1 LREQK
6 TGFAPLF
13 LNEERIIMSSMERVM
28 SKLVGKF
35 VFSGLWTDRPYLIL
49 ILISLIFFLLYIV
62 RRRREAFSSN
72 LIGSFSGFFSFF
84 FFVEGPEVAS
94 AMEKPP
100 GPGPSDAGPSGSAAC
115 NPGPSAD
122 RGEPS
127 SAPLPGGQPE
137 FGDNSAPSRPVSP
150 SDLRAMEELFH
161 IEEEMKPIIRGM
173 HRELGARHVGELQ
186 AVHLIDDLVDRHGA
200 EHMPEILRSFR
211 EKGASSPYFRYLY
224 NDFMNLRAT
233 KGTEENLH
241 KEYMGRKVF
250 RGSRRGGH

>member
-1 LREQK
+1 MMIIRNVEK
-6 TGFAPLF
+6 TCSRFFGKVVLSLDSWSHDPLF
-13 LNEERIIMSSMERVM
+13 L
-28 SKLVGKF
+28 
-35 VFSGLWTDRPYLIL
+35 IL
-49 ILISLIFFLLYIV
+49 IFLLVLVVLTSYILLRKRGESRIV
-62 RRRREAFSSN
+62 YFFAFISTFCMSV
-72 LIGSFSGFFSFF
+72 LATG
-84 FFVEGPEVAS
+84 AS
-94 AMEKPP
+94 VVQAMEHPT
-100 GPGPSDAGPSGSAAC
+100 GGDAPSEAGPSGSAAC

-173 HRELGARHVGELQ
+173 HRALGARHVGELQ

-211 EKGASSPYFRYLY
+211 DKGASSPYFQDLY